1 MNPSV
6 NMDILASLK
15 LGQEPK
21 ETVELLLGPGR
32 RPGELVLEISV
43 EQQPDLVPG
52 DTIEYLAI

>member
-1 MNPSV
+1 M